1 MPSGRVKMPPQLRR
15 RNFEARDWLTLL
27 GVGLVLGWLAWRTL
41 IDFKY
46 DWHWSEMPRYLLY
59 RDDGGLHL
67 GVLGRGLALTVKL
80 AVWAS
85 AGAMVMGLGLAL
97 ARLSA
102 SYYLNLISRTVVE
115 VCRNIPPLVLIF
127 IAFYFLSAT
136 LLPWNKLTAVI
147 SQWPPAVRAIVE
159 IFTVRTR
166 DLSVFFPAVA
176 ALAIYEAAYF
186 SEIFRGAIIST
197 DRGQWEA
204 SWCLGLSRRQQY
216 RFVILPQAFRKSA
229 PQLAG
234 QFIST
239 VKESSI
245 VSVLSLAELTY
256 SGQQLSTTIHRLFEV
271 WLTVAGLYFLFNF
284 ALSAL
289 FQKLEGRPE

>member
-1 MPSGRVKMPPQLRR
+1 MPSGPMRKPPQLRR
-15 RNFEARDWLTLL
+15 SGSFKARDGLILA
-27 GVGLVLGWLAWRTL
+27 GVGLVLGWLAWRAL
-41 IDFKY
+41 IDFNY
-46 DWHWSEMPRYLLY
+46 AWHWSEMPRYLAY
-59 RDDGGLHL
+59 RDASGLHL
-67 GVLGRGLALTVKL
+67 GVLSRGLALTVKL

-85 AGAMVMGLGLAL
+85 AGGMVLGLILAL

-102 SYYLNLISRTVVE
+102 SYYLNIMARTAVE
-115 VCRNIPPLVLIF
+115 VCRNIPPLVLVF
-127 IAFYFLSAT
+127 IAFYFLSAS
-136 LLPWNKLTAVI
+136 LLPWNKLIALI
-147 SQWPPAVRAIVE
+147 NQWPPAVQALVE
-159 IFTVRTR
+159 ALTVRPR
-166 DLSVFFPAVA
+166 DLGVFFPAAA

-186 SEIFRGAIIST
+186 SEILRGALIAT

-204 SWCLGLSRRQQY
+204 SWCLGLGRWQRY
-216 RFVILPQAFRKSA
+216 RYVILPQALRKSA

-284 ALSAL
+284 ALST
-289 FQKLEGRPE
+289 FFRRLER